1 MGKFTALKKAGARTR
16 KRANKLAIRSS
27 PCPKK
32 SQEDGGQSPPAGK
45 RKHRQLSIVMS
56 RQRQRHDSITKLE
69 NGAIKNRARSPGFDR
84 ICMMDLWLSPSQRA
98 IRSGAV
104 HSAPQGALMTLLA
117 TISVGPDPSSNYS
130 RTRGSSSFFLHS
142 CRPAQEAAQSCCR
155 ACGGKLHRADYPR
168 KARGVPHKLMEQWD
182 RRYSFCSSTE
192 GCRLRHTPVSVR
204 FLGRKV
210 YDRGRL

>member
-1 MGKFTALKKAGARTR
+1 LGKFTAGLKKAGARTR

-98 IRSGAV
+98 IRSGSG
-104 HSAPQGALMTLLA
+104 HGAPTWLALMTLHA
-117 TISVGPDPSSNYS
+117 II
-130 RTRGSSSFFLHS
+130 
-142 CRPAQEAAQSCCR
+142 
-155 ACGGKLHRADYPR
+155 
-168 KARGVPHKLMEQWD
+168 
-182 RRYSFCSSTE
+182 
-192 GCRLRHTPVSVR
+192 
-204 FLGRKV
+204 
-210 YDRGRL
+210 